1 MGRKAFISVLGT
13 GFYQDC
19 LYAGQNSQ
27 TKTNFIQVATLN
39 EIGAKNWACEDA
51 VYILVTEKAR
61 KVVFGTVLLFP
72 SLLPHLPE
80 AQWDK

>member
-1 MGRKAFISVLGT
+1 MGRKVFISVLGT

-61 KVVFGTVLLFP
+61 KVNWHIEIGRAHV
-72 SLLPHLPE
+72 
-80 AQWDK
+80 